1 VDQRSAHELFATAGR
16 LICVSCDEQSAT
28 NQRSVLMPVSL
39 APTLSAVV
47 ELLSALVSI
56 DSVNP
61 DLVADGAGQAEM
73 AKFRFRW
80 LGDRGCEVVQGTH
93 RPAGSRQRRGHRS
106 RQRGGRALM
115 LNAHMG
121 TVGVAAMECPHDPR
135 VVDGRLY
142 GRGAL
147 DTKGGLAAF
156 MLAAA
161 SVADAGLRTFSSQGR
176 TPQRTS
182 SHLRC
187 AMSFAMSPAIRT
199 QRSATGG
206 LAHGLSVG
214 A

>member
-1 VDQRSAHELFATAGR
+1 MGR
-16 LICVSCDEQSAT
+16 G
-28 NQRSVLMPVSL
+28 RPRW
-39 APTLSAVV
+39 
-47 ELLSALVSI
+47 
-56 DSVNP
+56 
-61 DLVADGAGQAEM
+61 AE
-73 AKFRFRW
+73 FCFRW
-80 LGDRGCEVVQGTH
+80 LGDRGCEVVRQPTG
-93 RPAGSRQRRGHRS
+93 RPARDNVVGIVRGSG
-106 RQRGGRALM
+106 GGRALM
-115 LNAHMG
+115 LNAHMD
-121 TVGVAAMECPHDPR
+121 TVGVAGMECPHDPR

-176 TPQRTS
+176 TPQRTP

-199 QRSATGG
+199 QRSAAGG